1 MSLLQAIALVLA
13 AVVATIVVFVR
24 DPKVQIFP
32 YMLYGLVLSILFALL
47 QAPDVAL
54 SEMAVG
60 SVAIPF
66 AILATLVRIQH
77 GPPPEQK

>member
-1 MSLLQAIALVLA
+1 MNLLQPAALVLA
-13 AVVATIVVFVR
+13 AVAATMAVLVR
-24 DPKVQIFP
+24 EPKRQVIP
-32 YMLYGLVLSILFALL
+32 YMLYGLVLAIVFALL

-66 AILATLVRIQH
+66 AILATLVRIEH
-77 GPPPEQK
+77 SPPRK